1 MSDTIQKSAQ
11 NLSETQVQSI
21 SQRAD
26 DTDTASAL
34 AMRLAHHHE
43 RPPSDFSDLPW
54 DDKQLVT
61 KPRGDVLYREGGD
74 ERHLY
79 ILESGWAIG
88 WVALRHARRFIHR
101 IYQRGDI
108 IGLEDINWSYAT
120 TTVEALE
127 DISTIR
133 IHKTG
138 LSQAIRDEARY
149 GTALLGIAMLDQVIA
164 MDRARSNSRSYGA
177 GRLAHL
183 LLQVEARSQV
193 TGDVKNGAFL
203 FPLAQYQIADALGLT
218 PIHTNRSVQQLL
230 QGGLISRD
238 KKMYRIED
246 RQAMEDLAEFTNRYV
261 VTHKLG

>member
-1 MSDTIQKSAQ
+1 MSDMLQDSAQ
-11 NLSETQVQSI
+11 TAQTSTQEPFQSD
-21 SQRAD
+21 SD
-26 DTDTASAL
+26 DDIVSAL
-34 AMRLAHHHE
+34 AIRLAHHHE
-43 RPPSDFSDLPW
+43 CPPGEFANLPW
-54 DDKQLVT
+54 SDKQTVERA
-61 KPRGDVLYREGGD
+61 RGDLLYREDDD
-74 ERHLY
+74 ESHIY

-88 WVALRHARRFIHR
+88 WVALRNARRFIHR

-120 TTVEALE
+120 TTVEPLE
-127 DISTIR
+127 DIRTIR
-133 IHKTG
+133 VAKTG
-138 LSQAIRDEARY
+138 ISEAIRDEARY
-149 GTALLGIAMLDQVIA
+149 GTALLGVAMLDQVIA

-183 LLQVEARSQV
+183 LLQVEARSEV
-193 TGDVKNGAFL
+193 TGDVKDGAFL

-238 KKMYRIED
+238 KKLYRIED
-246 RQAMEDLAEFTNRYV
+246 RRAMEDLAEFTNRYI